1 MASRKDAPNKVDAL
15 TKLLTGIRDGMDSS
29 EVETM
34 KNIVV
39 KRVGKA
45 AVEKCKDALTLF
57 RKLEELRLIEEENL
71 SYLEDVLNTMNRADL
86 VKKVEDYNEAN
97 TGILKYHFRR
107 EQHITNTVVT
117 RCYIYMLHDLY
128 RENFW

>member
-1 MASRKDAPNKVDAL
+1 MASHKDAPNKVDAL
-15 TKLLTGIRDGMDSS
+15 TKLLTDIRDGMDSS

-57 RKLEELRLIEEENL
+57 RKLEELLLIEETDL
-71 SYLEDVLNTMNRADL
+71 SYLVDVLKTMKRFDL
-86 VKKVEDYNEAN
+86 VEKVKHYTAN
-97 TGILKYHFRR
+97 TGIIKYNFRR
-107 EQHITNTVVT
+107 E
-117 RCYIYMLHDLY
+117 
-128 RENFW
+128 